1 MIYDSC
7 GEIMATSGLT
17 RNNNGQNQTLKKSNS
32 QINVVL
38 DSIYQIKK
46 EINKLFTVRKLTR
59 SKLNDQL
66 DNLVDHR
73 KNMMITKASLR
84 EKKNE
89 ARKINNEWSTIVEN
103 IKSKRILMRELPVTR
118 EPLLVLKKQLNKLED
133 HYETT
138 DSDPRTEKKTIE
150 KIGLLTKKVRA
161 KEEFNI
167 FYQWIKNA
175 EKQIESFK
183 STKAGIKKQIEETS
197 NKLSSQETEMND
209 FMSIAT
215 EQQKKLQE
223 DELKITN
230 LINEKKSMITKLE
243 ITKSEK
249 IKLINELGLNTGQIV
264 KDKKINIEKNREIK
278 AQAGLDKLNN
288 KINRNPSLTFDEFKA
303 LVQKGLI

>member
-1 MIYDSC
+1 M
-7 GEIMATSGLT
+7 
-17 RNNNGQNQTLKKSNS
+17 Q
-32 QINVVL
+32 
-38 DSIYQIKK
+38 
-46 EINKLFTVRKLTR
+46 
-59 SKLNDQL
+59 
-66 DNLVDHR
+66 
-73 KNMMITKASLR
+73 
-84 EKKNE
+84 
-89 ARKINNEWSTIVEN
+89 
-103 IKSKRILMRELPVTR
+103 ELPVTR
-118 EPLLVLKKQLNKLED
+118 EPLPVLKKQLNKLED
-133 HYETT
+133 DYETT
-138 DSDPRTEKKTIE
+138 DSDPRTEKKIIE

-183 STKAGIKKQIEETS
+183 STKSEIKKQIIEIS
-197 NKLSSQETEMND
+197 NKLSSQETEMDD

-230 LINEKKSMITKLE
+230 LINDKKSMITKLE

-249 IKLINELGLNTGQIV
+249 IKLINELGLNTGRIV

-278 AQAGLDKLNN
+278 AKAGLDKLNN
-288 KINRNPSLTFDEFKA
+288 KVNRNPSLTFDEFIA

>member
-1 MIYDSC
+1 
-7 GEIMATSGLT
+7 MATSELT
-17 RNNNGQNQTLKKSNS
+17 RNNNGQSKTLKKNNS
-32 QINVVL
+32 QITIVL
-38 DSIYQIKK
+38 DSINQIKQ

-59 SKLNDQL
+59 AELNDQL

-73 KNMMITKASLR
+73 KNMMTTKASLR
-84 EKKNE
+84 EKKYE
-89 ARKINNEWSTIVEN
+89 ARQINNEWSTIIEN
-103 IKSKRILMRELPVTR
+103 IKSKRTLMRGLPVTR
-118 EPLLVLKKQLNKLED
+118 EPLPVLKRQLNKLED
-133 HYETT
+133 DYETT

-150 KIGLLTKKVRA
+150 RIGLLTKKIRA

-183 STKAGIKKQIEETS
+183 SKKSEIKKQIDTIS
-197 NKLSSQETEMND
+197 NTLSSQETAMNN

-223 DELKITN
+223 DESKITN
-230 LINEKKSMITKLE
+230 LIDEKKSMITKLE

-249 IKLINELGLNTGQIV
+249 IKLLNELGLHTGRIV
-264 KDKKINIEKNREIK
+264 KAKKADIEKNREVK
-278 AQAGLDKLNN
+278 AKSGLDKLNN
-288 KINRNPSLTFDEFKA
+288 KVNRNPSLTFDEFKA